1 MSRDETQQQAST
13 ADAITMIPG
22 NRGSK
27 LVILSASSGSGH
39 TRAAEALEAA
49 AALVPGI
56 SSVRYIDV
64 LEYGSSLLG
73 ELYAELYKQMVS
85 KTPSL
90 WGWWYDKSDSPWKGE
105 HFRVALERSQMRPL
119 MELLETEQPDIT
131 ICTHFLASDIV
142 SYMLQNEKLSTR
154 HAVVVTDLHVH
165 AMWLCHQFERYFV
178 PTDESS
184 YYLRQIGFPDDRIT
198 VSGIPIHPA
207 FSRKMNR
214 GALRRRYK
222 VDPALPVVL
231 LSAGTFGMESSIV
244 AVRTLMKMQQP
255 AQIVALCGKN
265 ADLLT
270 QVVEETKAAP
280 AHLKF
285 RALPYTAAM
294 HEWMAISTLL
304 IGKPGGLTLSEAM
317 ASTLPMILL
326 NPIPG
331 QEEINAASVLEQ
343 GMAVS
348 PTDVVTLPYKV
359 DRLLQEPHRLAG
371 MRERMK
377 QLAQPRAAYT
387 ILETLL
393 GAQPGTAC
401 AAQKELSGLARHQ
414 RQPDG

>member
-1 MSRDETQQQAST
+1 
-13 ADAITMIPG
+13 MIPG
-22 NRGSK
+22 NRGSR

-39 TRAAEALEAA
+39 TRAGEALEAA
-49 AALVPGI
+49 AADVPGI
-56 SSVRYIDV
+56 SSVRHIDV
-64 LEYGSSLLG
+64 LEYASALFG
-73 ELYAELYKQMVS
+73 ELYADLYKQMVS

-90 WGWWYDKSDSPWKGE
+90 WGWWYDKSDTPWKSE
-105 HFRVALERSQMRPL
+105 HFRVAMERFQMKPL
-119 MELLETEQPDIT
+119 MECLKAEKPDIT

-142 SYMLQNEKLSTR
+142 SYMLQHEKLSTR

-198 VSGIPIHPA
+198 VTGIPIHPA
-207 FSRKMNR
+207 FSGNLDRE
-214 GALRRRYK
+214 ALRRRYA
-222 VDPALPVVL
+222 VDPSVPVVL
-231 LSAGTFGMESSIV
+231 LSAGTFGMESSLV
-244 AVRTLMKMQQP
+244 AVRALMNLQQP
-255 AQIVALCGKN
+255 AQIVALCGTN
-265 ADLLT
+265 ADLRAE
-270 QVVEETKAAP
+270 VVDATRAAP

-317 ASTLPMILL
+317 ASALPMILL

-331 QEEINAASVLEQ
+331 QEAINAASMLEQ
-343 GMAVS
+343 GVAVS

-371 MRERMK
+371 MRDRMK
-377 QLAQPRAAYT
+377 QLAQPRAAHT

-393 GAQPGTAC
+393 GAQ
-401 AAQKELSGLARHQ
+401 RV
-414 RQPDG
+414 

>member
-1 MSRDETQQQAST
+1 MSSDETQQQAST
-13 ADAITMIPG
+13 PEAIAKIPP
-22 NRGSK
+22 NRGSR

-39 TRAAEALEAA
+39 TRAGEALEAA
-49 AALVPGI
+49 AQHLPGI
-56 SSVRYIDV
+56 ASVRHVDV
-64 LEYGSSLLG
+64 LEYASALLG

-90 WGWWYDKSDSPWKGE
+90 WGWWYDKSDTPWKGE
-105 HFRVALERSQMRPL
+105 HFRVAMERSQMQPL
-119 MELLETEQPDIT
+119 IECLRADEPDIT

-142 SYMLQNEKLSTR
+142 SYMLQKKQIETR

-184 YYLRQIGFPDDRIT
+184 YYLRQIGFPEDRISVT
-198 VSGIPIHPA
+198 GIPIHPA
-207 FSRKMNR
+207 FSLPMNR
-214 GALRRRYK
+214 EALRKKY
-222 VDPALPVVL
+222 DIAPSLPVVL

-244 AVRTLMKMQQP
+244 AIRALMHMQLP

-265 ADLLT
+265 DDLLSE
-270 QVVEETKAAP
+270 VVRVTKTAP

-285 RALPYTAAM
+285 RALPYTTEM
-294 HEWMAISTLL
+294 HEWMAISDLF

-317 ASTLPMILL
+317 ASALPMILL

-331 QEEINAASVLEQ
+331 QEEINALSILEQ

-359 DRLLQEPHRLAG
+359 DLLLKEPPRLAG
-371 MRERMK
+371 MRDRMK

-387 ILETLL
+387 ILESLI
-393 GAQPGTAC
+393 GAQPGIT
-401 AAQKELSGLARHQ
+401 
-414 RQPDG
+414 

>member
-1 MSRDETQQQAST
+1 MSTDEIQQQAT
-13 ADAITMIPG
+13 TTDAITSMPV
-22 NRGSK
+22 NRQSK
-27 LVILSASSGSGH
+27 VVILSASSGSGH
-39 TRAAEALEAA
+39 TRAGEALEAA
-49 AALVPGI
+49 AADVPSI
-56 SSVRYIDV
+56 ASVRHIDV
-64 LEYGSSLLG
+64 LEYGSALLE
-73 ELYAELYKQMVS
+73 ELYADLYEQMVS

-90 WGWWYDKSDSPWKGE
+90 WGWWYDKSDTPWKGE
-105 HFRVALERSQMRPL
+105 HFRVAMERFQMKSL
-119 MELLETEQPDIT
+119 MKCLQEDTPDIT

-142 SYMLQNEKLSTR
+142 SYMLQHEQVSTR

-178 PTDESS
+178 ATDESS

-207 FSRKMNR
+207 FSQPMDRE
-214 GALRRRYK
+214 ALRKRY
-222 VDPALPVVL
+222 DIAPSMPVVL

-244 AVRTLMKMQQP
+244 AIRALMHMQLP

-270 QVVEETKAAP
+270 EVVRATEAAP
-280 AHLKF
+280 SHLKF
-285 RALPYTAAM
+285 RAVPYSSAI
-294 HEWMAISTLL
+294 HEWMAISDLF

-317 ASTLPMILL
+317 VSTLPMILL

-331 QEEINAASVLEQ
+331 QEEINAASILEQ
-343 GMAVS
+343 GVAVS

-359 DRLLQEPHRLAG
+359 DQLLREPQRLAG

-377 QLAQPRAAYT
+377 QLARPRATHT

-393 GAQPGTAC
+393 GAQPSST
-401 AAQKELSGLARHQ
+401 
-414 RQPDG
+414 

>member
-22 NRGSK
+22 NRGSR

-39 TRAAEALEAA
+39 TRAGEALEAA
-49 AALVPGI
+49 AADVPGI
-56 SSVRYIDV
+56 SSVRHIDV
-64 LEYGSSLLG
+64 LEYASALFG
-73 ELYAELYKQMVS
+73 ELYADLYKQMVS

-90 WGWWYDKSDSPWKGE
+90 WGWWYDKSDTPWKSE
-105 HFRVALERSQMRPL
+105 HFRVAMERFQMKPL
-119 MELLETEQPDIT
+119 MECLKAEKPDIT

-142 SYMLQNEKLSTR
+142 SYMLQHEKLSTR

-198 VSGIPIHPA
+198 VTGIPIHPA
-207 FSRKMNR
+207 FSGNLDRE
-214 GALRRRYK
+214 ALRRRYA
-222 VDPALPVVL
+222 VDPSVPVVL
-231 LSAGTFGMESSIV
+231 LSAGTFGMESSLV
-244 AVRTLMKMQQP
+244 AVRALMNLQQP
-255 AQIVALCGKN
+255 AQIVALCGTN
-265 ADLLT
+265 ADLRAE
-270 QVVEETKAAP
+270 VVDATRAAP

-317 ASTLPMILL
+317 ASALPMILL

-331 QEEINAASVLEQ
+331 QEAINAASMLEQ
-343 GMAVS
+343 GVAVS

-371 MRERMK
+371 MRDRMK
-377 QLAQPRAAYT
+377 QLAQPRAAHT

-393 GAQPGTAC
+393 GAQ
-401 AAQKELSGLARHQ
+401 RV
-414 RQPDG
+414 